1 MRSLQ
6 NCSTNG
12 RMIKRSIW
20 NFFDI
25 YLSSPSFKSIE
36 ANSKIDRL
44 RIKMEIRQYIDKSV
58 IDWKWKNSSS
68 IIDNHSTRRNW
79 NEKIDSKNY
88 GKIDLNN
95 RFLVLSSHFI
105 LNIFEYINIH
115 LWVWIELHTNLY
127 SHHTNSYGFQKLKEI
142 EKIRTSLKVWKNVS
156 NFAW

>member
-1 MRSLQ
+1 MAEWLNVPFEIPSIFICHVHRLSRS
-6 NCSTNG
+6 
-12 RMIKRSIW
+12 RPIRRS
-20 NFFDI
+20 
-25 YLSSPSFKSIE
+25 
-36 ANSKIDRL
+36 IDRL

-68 IIDNHSTRRNW
+68 IIGNHSTRRNW

-115 LWVWIELHTNLY
+115 LWVWIELHRNLY